1 MDLTTRV
8 DVRALP
14 VWERPARINEV
25 FDRLPLGA
33 SITFVTENEPR
44 GLAFRIE
51 QTRPHEVIVEHRR
64 TGEHEWTV
72 RLTRTAVEI
81 DSPSPAGIIKRT
93 SIFNGLSEEASG
105 LLAANASL
113 HTIRRGQIVVTEG
126 TDWPYLG
133 VAFEGVLALT
143 TGNGGGRPR
152 IFFEIFPYEPL
163 GDLEL
168 FDEAPAAGRV
178 VALSKVA
185 RYMRVPRRV
194 VLDVAE
200 RNPQVFVAL
209 GRVSAQRRRDHMQAL
224 ATQSTMPIIARV
236 AHVLVPY
243 AIPEQG
249 LSPARAP
256 LPNLTQAQIAAAAGT
271 VKEVAARA
279 IAELEAR
286 ALLKRE
292 RGHIRYLDRQGL
304 LDMIRDA
311 G

>member
-14 VWERPARINEV
+14 VWERPAKVSE
-25 FDRLPLGA
+25 FFEQLPVGA
-33 SITFVTENEPR
+33 SITIITENEPR
-44 GLAFRIE
+44 GLAFRME
-51 QTRPHEVIVEHRR
+51 QKWPHEVIVEPRR

-72 RLTRTAVEI
+72 RLTRTAPEI
-81 DSPSPAGIIKRT
+81 DAPSPAGILKRAAVF
-93 SIFNGLSEEASG
+93 SGLGEEASA
-105 LLAANASL
+105 LLTTSASL
-113 HTIRRGQIVVTEG
+113 HTIRRGQTVVTEG

-133 VAFEGVLALT
+133 VVFEGVLALT
-143 TGNGGGRPR
+143 TGNGGRPR
-152 IFFEIFPYEPL
+152 IFFEIFPYETL

-178 VALSKVA
+178 IALSKVA
-185 RYMRVPRRV
+185 RYMRIPRRT

-200 RNPQVFVAL
+200 RNPQMLIAL
-209 GRVSAQRRRDHMQAL
+209 GRINAQRRRDQMQAL
-224 ATQSTMPIIARV
+224 ATQTTMPIIARV

-243 AIPEQG
+243 AVPERG

-279 IAELEAR
+279 IAELETR

>member
-1 MDLTTRV
+1 MDVLTRV

-14 VWERPARINEV
+14 VWERPAKISEV
-25 FDRLPLGA
+25 FNRLPLGA
-33 SITFVTENEPR
+33 SITFVTDHEPR
-44 GLAFRIE
+44 GLAFRME
-51 QTRPHEVIVEHRR
+51 QTWPHEIIVDHRR
-64 TGEHEWTV
+64 TGEREWTV

-81 DSPSPAGIIKRT
+81 DAPSPAGIIRRT
-93 SIFNGLSEEASG
+93 AVFGDLSEEAG
-105 LLAANASL
+105 AILASNASL
-113 HTIRRGQIVVTEG
+113 HTIRRGQAVVTEG

-133 VAFEGVLALT
+133 VVFEGVLALT
-143 TGNGGGRPR
+143 TGNSGGRPR

-178 VALSKVA
+178 IALSKVA
-185 RYMRVPRRV
+185 RYMRIPRRA

-200 RNPQVFVAL
+200 RSPQMLIAL

-224 ATQSTMPIIARV
+224 ATQTTMPIIARI

-243 AIPEQG
+243 AVPERG

>member
-1 MDLTTRV
+1 MDGTRV

-14 VWERPARINEV
+14 VWERPSKINEV
-25 FDRLPLGA
+25 FDRLPLGG
-33 SITFVTENEPR
+33 SITIVTDNEPR

-51 QTRPHEVIVEHRR
+51 QTRPHEVIVDHRR
-64 TGEHEWTV
+64 TGEREWMV
-72 RLTRTAVEI
+72 RLTRTAVES
-81 DSPSPAGIIKRT
+81 DAPSPAGVIKRA
-93 SIFNGLSEEASG
+93 SVFNSLEEEAST

-113 HTIRRGQIVVTEG
+113 HTIRRGQTVVTENA
-126 TDWPYLG
+126 DWAYLG
-133 VAFEGVLALT
+133 IVFEGVLALT

-152 IFFEIFPYEPL
+152 IFFEIFPYEL
-163 GDLEL
+163 VGELEL

-178 VALSKVA
+178 IALSKVA
-185 RYMRVPRRV
+185 RYLRIPRRT

-200 RNPQVFVAL
+200 RHPQMLLAL
-209 GRVSAQRRRDHMQAL
+209 GRVNAQRRRDQMQAL
-224 ATQSTMPIIARV
+224 ATQATMPIIARV

-243 AIPEQG
+243 AVPERG

-256 LPNLTQAQIAAAAGT
+256 LPHMTQAQIAAAAGT

-279 IAELEAR
+279 IAELEQR
-286 ALLKRE
+286 ELLKRE

>member
-1 MDLTTRV
+1 MDVTTRL

-14 VWERPARINEV
+14 VWERPAKIYEV
-25 FDRLPLGA
+25 FDQLPLG
-33 SITFVTENEPR
+33 SSLTIVTDNEPR
-44 GLAFRIE
+44 GLAYRIE
-51 QTRPHEVIVEHRR
+51 QTRPHEVIVDHRR

-72 RLTRTAVEI
+72 RFTRTAMEI

-93 SIFNGLSEEASG
+93 AIFNRLNEEASAT
-105 LLAANASL
+105 LAASASL
-113 HTIRRGQIVVTEG
+113 HTIRRGQTVITEA

-133 VAFEGVLALT
+133 VVFEGVFALT

-152 IFFEIFPYEPL
+152 IFFEIFPYEPI

-178 VALSKVA
+178 IALSKVA
-185 RYMRVPRRV
+185 RYMRIPRRT

-200 RNPQVFVAL
+200 RNPHVLIAL

-224 ATQSTMPIIARV
+224 ATQATMPIIARV

-243 AIPEQG
+243 AVPELG

>member
-1 MDLTTRV
+1 MDVTRV

-14 VWERPARINEV
+14 VWERPSKISEV
-25 FDRLPLGA
+25 FDTLPLGG
-33 SITFVTENEPR
+33 SVTIVTDNEPR

-51 QTRPHEVIVEHRR
+51 QTRPHEVIVDHRR
-64 TGEHEWTV
+64 TGEREWIV
-72 RLTRTAVEI
+72 CLTRTAVEN
-81 DSPSPAGIIKRT
+81 DAPSPAGIIKRT
-93 SIFNGLSEEASG
+93 SVFGTLDEEASV

-113 HTIRRGQIVVTEG
+113 HTIRRGQTVVTES
-126 TDWPYLG
+126 TDWPYVG
-133 VAFEGVLALT
+133 VVFEGVLALT

-152 IFFEIFPYEPL
+152 IFFEIFPYELL

-178 VALSKVA
+178 IALSKVA
-185 RYMRVPRRV
+185 RYLRIARRT

-200 RNPQVFVAL
+200 AHPQILVAL
-209 GRVSAQRRRDHMQAL
+209 GRVNAQRRRDHMQAL
-224 ATQSTMPIIARV
+224 ATQATMPIIARV

-243 AIPEQG
+243 AIPERG

-286 ALLKRE
+286 ELLKRE